1 MITNKFG
8 NDSVEWGWRENHR
21 NLHELEHSQIDK
33 TWSDK
38 ENKKASSGLQTEL
51 WKKVVLPLQQNCL
64 HHEENSLFLVIL
76 TVQWRLTTA
85 TTSKHGLSLV
95 LSM

>member
-1 MITNKFG
+1 MITSKFG
-8 NDSVEWGWRENHR
+8 NDSVEWGWRKNHR
-21 NLHELEHSQIDK
+21 NLHEPEYSQIDK

-38 ENKKASSGLQTEL
+38 ENKKASSDLQTEL